1 MKYKIEGNSVIVAG
15 STVKKNISM
24 NKIKYTKI
32 ALVENLGVDF
42 YNARLR
48 YALYLQSL
56 NYDVYAIVPDD
67 GFLEKI
73 KSSGINVISV
83 SNNIRGSGILKS

>member
-32 ALVENLGVDF
+32 ALVENLYV
-42 YNARLR
+42 
-48 YALYLQSL
+48 
-56 NYDVYAIVPDD
+56 V
-67 GFLEKI
+67 K
-73 KSSGINVISV
+73 
-83 SNNIRGSGILKS
+83 